1 MSPDAVAARR
11 TSSSV
16 RPLRLHVWRRSA
28 GSQRQRSHQSSRR
41 STTWRVLTS
50 LTSYS
55 VRGGR
60 VCSLKRV
67 PLPKQ
72 SKQSKELYHTTFFL
86 TIPLPKRIKN
96 VVNTTKLPVKS
107 PHWLRAV
114 PTSRYSNRRYL
125 TGCRPTTPPAQTLD
139 CTRQGTCRG
148 GFCPPAC
155 PRRGLLALTQPH
167 ERVGTFHQ
175 TGVRGRRLSKLP
187 TPGVAP
193 AGPRCSWVSRGVM

>member
-1 MSPDAVAARR
+1 M
-11 TSSSV
+11 
-16 RPLRLHVWRRSA
+16 
-28 GSQRQRSHQSSRR
+28 
-41 STTWRVLTS
+41 
-50 LTSYS
+50 
-55 VRGGR
+55 
-60 VCSLKRV
+60 
-67 PLPKQ
+67 
-72 SKQSKELYHTTFFL
+72 
-86 TIPLPKRIKN
+86 
-96 VVNTTKLPVKS
+96 
-107 PHWLRAV
+107 

-193 AGPRCSWVSRGVM
+193 AGPRRSWGSRKVVEVLTQALACSATAILPRRVASTDLPAPYARNREVNFFYIKSARRLNQWVLRCLHHFYGHVGWYRAAKETPQGGGASRSYGPKAHFGSPFDTV